1 MPKLE
6 YRSLFF
12 EEEYHEPEG
21 GYYQPVLQLNYPG
34 EPCCPSS
41 SPLLPEAA
49 FTAAPKPRM
58 CIH

>member
-21 GYYQPVLQLNYPG
+21 GYFQPVLQLNYPG
-34 EPCCPSS
+34 DASLSS
-41 SPLLPEAA
+41 RFIL
-49 FTAAPKPRM
+49 
-58 CIH
+58 